1 MTGSELRERT
11 FVVAGGG
18 GGTGRA
24 IAVALQSAGA
34 TVYEAADDVEGLAR
48 DVIARE
54 GGIDFLVHSA
64 GMSAQNAAEIQAAH
78 QVTEAFLPGLC
89 ANEGQVVFVS
99 STVEL
104 TATTARTVLWNSL
117 RRAVNPRG
125 LRSLSVYASAAM
137 QRPEDVAS
145 AVLGALTPA

>member
-1 MTGSELRERT
+1 MTGLELRART
-11 FVVAGGG
+11 CVVAGAGSG
-18 GGTGRA
+18 AGRA
-24 IAVALQSAGA
+24 IAVALESAGA

-54 GGIDFLVHSA
+54 GGIDFLVHS
-64 GMSAQNAAEIQAAH
+64 SAAEVQAAH
-78 QVTEAFLPGLC
+78 QVTQAFIPGLC
-89 ANEGQVVFVS
+89 ANRGQVVFVS
-99 STVEL
+99 STAEL

-117 RRAVNPRG
+117 RRAVSPHG
-125 LRSLSVYASAAM
+125 LRSLSVYASAAT